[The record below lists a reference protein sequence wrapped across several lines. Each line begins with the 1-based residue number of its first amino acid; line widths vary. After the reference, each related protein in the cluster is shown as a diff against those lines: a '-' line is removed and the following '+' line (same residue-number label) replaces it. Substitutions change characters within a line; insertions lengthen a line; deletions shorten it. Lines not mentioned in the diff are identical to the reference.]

1 MGFIYILDP
10 GPTYVSGRSVKCF
23 SECAQRTPCIPVH
36 WDWDVG
42 SDLWGWSL
50 GLCILTPP
58 LVTLIH
64 SRASGALVMEGGWGV
79 ERSYPEWQ
87 EMSGEERA
95 VPGQRRMLTT
105 SSHLPASLMILLTTW
120 PDPTPGSWLQGEAAR
135 TGQGCPPADSG
146 PLRWGRGCCP
156 EEGGIQIRE

>member
-23 SECAQRTPCIPVH
+23 SECAQRTPCIPIH

-42 SDLWGWSL
+42 SNLWGWSL

-79 ERSYPEWQ
+79 ERSCPEWQ

-135 TGQGCPPADSG
+135 MGQGCPPANHG
-146 PLRWGRGCCP
+146 ALEGCPARGRT
-156 EEGGIQIRE
+156 